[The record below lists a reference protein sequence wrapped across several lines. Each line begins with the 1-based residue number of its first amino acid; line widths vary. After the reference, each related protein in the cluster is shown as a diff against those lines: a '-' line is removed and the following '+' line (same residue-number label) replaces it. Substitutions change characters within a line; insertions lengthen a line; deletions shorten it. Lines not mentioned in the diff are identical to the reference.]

1 MSFLRSAGYSQAS
14 GRFHGVR
21 GEACRRSIPN
31 WPVPLLML
39 AGFTPGAKS
48 KETSNA
54 L

>member
-1 MSFLRSAGYSQAS
+1 LPAV
-14 GRFHGVR
+14 H
-21 GEACRRSIPN
+21 PN

-48 KETSNA
+48 KETSDA